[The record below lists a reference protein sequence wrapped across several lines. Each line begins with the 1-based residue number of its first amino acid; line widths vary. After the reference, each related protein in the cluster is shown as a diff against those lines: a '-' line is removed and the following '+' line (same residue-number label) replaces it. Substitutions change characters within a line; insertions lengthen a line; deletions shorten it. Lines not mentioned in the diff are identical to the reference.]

1 MKSFVNYDQ
10 NSDFSIHNI
19 PFGVAVFN
27 KEYIACATRIGD
39 VVVDLATLYDFGYFD
54 EIEGYD
60 YTKIISARI
69 KPDEAIFVIE
79 NNTVFIIEK
88 KTQSGGGSVD
98 EKLQT
103 CDFKLKQ
110 YRKLFAPLNKEV
122 KYYFLLDKS
131 WFDKPA
137 YRDVLDYII
146 AVGCGYYF
154 NYIPLD
160 VLGLPIP
167 NEEK

>member
-1 MKSFVNYDQ
+1 MKQ
-10 NSDFSIHNI
+10 
-19 PFGVAVFN
+19 
-27 KEYIACATRIGD
+27 K
-39 VVVDLATLYDFGYFD
+39 
-54 EIEGYD
+54 
-60 YTKIISARI
+60 
-69 KPDEAIFVIE
+69 
-79 NNTVFIIEK
+79 
-88 KTQSGGGSVD
+88 SVD

-167 NEEK
+167 IEEK